1 MVMSRRKPGFT
12 LIELLVVIAIIAIL
26 IALLLPA
33 VQQAREAARRTQCK
47 NNMKQIGLA
56 QHNYLDTHSTFPL
69 GVFAG
74 SAVPTGGNDPHNT
87 GTNWRTF
94 ILPFMDQAT
103 IYNQLNFNGGNFSAR
118 APGAGCCYF
127 NSGNQVLAG
136 VIVPIYKCPSSP
148 LDALGSPPGM
158 QTVNGQLHDYIGI
171 AGATPDP
178 AGRTSG
184 HCVSFAHGVA
194 CNTGGLLY
202 NEVTRMRDFIDGS
215 SNTMLVAE
223 QSGLVGTADRRAN
236 YNGGWVGSES
246 PVKIGN
252 ASGGEDFYATAVT
265 TIRYNINAKTAGP
278 GADGGYKLNTIVNS
292 YHVGGIHALLA
303 DGSVRFLSENM
314 SFQTLSNL
322 ASKNDGVVLDEF

>member
-1 MVMSRRKPGFT
+1 MHRSRLKSGFT

-56 QHNYLDTHSTFPL
+56 HHNYLDTHSTFAP
-69 GVFAG
+69 GVLYGLASG
-74 SAVPTGGNDPHNT
+74 VDGHSG

-94 ILPFMDQAT
+94 MLPFIDQAS
-103 IYNQLNFNGGNFSAR
+103 IYNQLNFNGASWSSRIGT
-118 APGAGCCYF
+118 PGCCGY
-127 NSGNQVLAG
+127 SGGNQILTG
-136 VIVPIYKCPSSP
+136 IIVPIYKCPSSP
-148 LDALGSPPGM
+148 LDALGNPPGM
-158 QTVNGQLHDYIGI
+158 QSAGFGQLHDYVGI

-184 HCVSFAHGVA
+184 HCVSFLHGVA
-194 CNTGGLLY
+194 CNTGGLIY

-236 YNGGWVGSES
+236 YNGGWSGSES
-246 PVKIGN
+246 GVRIGN
-252 ASGGEDFYATAVT
+252 ASGAEDYYITAVT
-265 TIRYNINAKTAGP
+265 TIRYNINTKTAGA
-278 GADGGYKLNTIVNS
+278 GADGAYKLNTIVNS

-303 DGSVRFLSENM
+303 DGAVRFLSENM

-322 ASKNDGVVLDEF
+322 ASKNDGVVLGEF